1 MAISLNW
8 AEPIVVDSSV
18 IVASFISGE
27 ANHLLG
33 VEYMDGLDRGDYIF
47 HLPMLVVV
55 EVSSAIRR
63 RMQDWPEVIYKWQL
77 DLARWER
84 EGKVFFYPMNRQRM
98 ANSVVAALN
107 RSLRGADSIVA
118 ALAEELNMPLRTF
131 DDEHLRRWPGA
142 SR

>member
-18 IVASFISGE
+18 IVASYIPGE
-27 ANHLLG
+27 PNHSLG

-55 EVSSAIRR
+55 EVSAAIRR
-63 RMQDWPEVIYKWQL
+63 RVRRWQRPYNKWQL

-84 EGKVFFYPMNRQRM
+84 EGRVFLYPMNQERM
-98 ANSVVAALN
+98 EHSVVTALN
-107 RSLRGADSIVA
+107 HSLRGADSVVA

-131 DDEHLRRWPGA
+131 DNEHLERWPGA